1 MKIVINNN
9 YGGYGLGVNAEHRKL
24 VAKYENDRSN
34 LELVALVENNH
45 IGDLVVVEIPDTA
58 TDWDIDEYDGL
69 ETVIY
74 VLNGRICYTEEP
86 EIDDEDDEDDEDQ
99 GRRKRR
105 PTEN

>member
-9 YGGYGLGVNAEHRKL
+9 YGGYGLRVSAEHRDL

-45 IGDLVVVEIPDTA
+45 IGDLVVVEIPDNA
-58 TDWDIDEYDGL
+58 TDWTIEEYDGL

-74 VLNGRICYTEEP
+74 VLNGRICYAEDDGEEV
-86 EIDDEDDEDDEDQ
+86 DDED
-99 GRRKRR
+99 
-105 PTEN
+105 

>member
-34 LELVALVENNH
+34 LELVALVENND

-74 VLNGRICYTEEP
+74 VLNGRICYAEGDGEEV
-86 EIDDEDDEDDEDQ
+86 DDEDDED
-99 GRRKRR
+99 
-105 PTEN
+105 

>member
-34 LELVALVENNH
+34 LELVALVENND

-74 VLNGRICYTEEP
+74 VLNGRICYAEGDGEEV
-86 EIDDEDDEDDEDQ
+86 DDEDDEDDED
-99 GRRKRR
+99 
-105 PTEN
+105 